1 MCAEVI
7 KSEVRD
13 QKVCMTTR
21 GMVVFVFPK
30 EERWNT
36 FEVHRSICVGNR
48 MTSGQKAVSI
58 GLKMRF
64 MYR

>member
-13 QKVCMTTR
+13 QKVRMITR

-48 MTSGQKAVSI
+48 MTSGQKAMSI

>member
-13 QKVCMTTR
+13 QKVHMTTR

-36 FEVHRSICVGNR
+36 FEVHRDICVGNR
-48 MTSGQKAVSI
+48 MTSGQKAMSI